1 MSSLEILKTMLS
13 PKKLEFHAIVE
24 KKAQELE
31 YGSANFTLTMKN
43 GEPIIKTLQIV
54 KTKRYKNNVKP

>member
-1 MSSLEILKTMLS
+1 MLS
-13 PKKLEFHAIVE
+13 QTKLELHAIIE
-24 KKAQELE
+24 RKAQELE